1 MHKSIW
7 ALGLMSGTSLDGI
20 DAALIRTDGVTVQE
34 WGDTVYFPYEES
46 FRQQVKGVLGRVPPT
61 SPEDT
66 PEDIREIER
75 QLTLYHVEAVEQLLS
90 KGPAPQVRVIGFH
103 GQTLYH
109 RSRHLHGTG
118 ETYQIGDAPL
128 LAQRTGI
135 DVIAQLRQADVAA
148 GGEGAPLVPIYH
160 QALSKDWLQGLSK
173 PVMMVNIGGISNVTW
188 IGSDHPKDL
197 IAFDAGPGNTLIDQ
211 WVFEHTGLSH
221 DEGGRLAAQGCVHLS
236 ALEALLEQVQL
247 QKPPPKSFDR
257 LNFDWEPI
265 KGLTLEDGA
274 ATLTALTAFAIAA
287 TRHHVPQPPRSW
299 VMMGGG
305 RHNKT
310 LLAMLQT
317 HVNNSFPALVS
328 CAEDHGLD
336 GDMVEAQ
343 AFGFLAVRSLYNL
356 PLTYHGTTG
365 VTQPTCGGTLHLA
378 D

>member
-1 MHKSIW
+1 MQKSIW

-20 DAALIRTDGVTVQE
+20 DAALIRTDGVTIQE
-34 WGDTVYFPYEES
+34 WGDTVYFPYPDT
-46 FRQQVKGVLGRVPPT
+46 FRQRLKGVLGRVPPPT
-61 SPEDT
+61 PGDT
-66 PEDIREIER
+66 PEDILEIEHR
-75 QLTLYHVEAVEQLLS
+75 LTLYHVDVVKQLLS
-90 KGPAPQVRVIGFH
+90 KAPVPQVHMIGFH

-118 ETYQIGDAPL
+118 ETYQIGDASL

-135 DVIAQLRQADVAA
+135 DVIAQFRQADVAA

-160 QALSKDWLQGLSK
+160 QALAKDWLKGLSK

-188 IGSDHPKDL
+188 IGSEHPKDL

-221 DEGGRLAAQGCVHLS
+221 DEGGRLAAQGCIHQA
-236 ALEALLEQVQL
+236 ALEALLEQAHL

-257 LNFDWEPI
+257 LNFDWAPI
-265 KGLTLEDGA
+265 KGLSLEDGA
-274 ATLTALTAFAIAA
+274 ATLTALTAFSIAA

-310 LLAMLQT
+310 LLHMLQT
-317 HVNNSFPALVS
+317 YIDKSAPALVTS
-328 CAEDHGLD
+328 AEDHGLD

-343 AFGFLAVRSLYNL
+343 AFAFLAVRSLYGL
-356 PLTYHGTTG
+356 PLTYPGTTG